1 MSRHTEYGNSPVG
14 RLISGD
20 PWTKQTTDQNN
31 RPIPEEKQSYWF
43 AVAIEKN
50 APGMNEM
57 LGLMFKAAQAGYANA
72 PHIMAQINAGLAAAA
87 FSWKVVDGDEM
98 RANPTSG
105 QQELRW
111 KHGAGCWIAKFSTTL
126 PIASAKYHG
135 AVPTYCDPSE
145 IKRGYYVTV
154 PFSTS
159 ANGNQDHTAGVY
171 LNPQTICLVGYG
183 PEIVGGPTL
192 EQQLGAGPGA
202 YMPAGMTKTPQA
214 PGGAPQPAHT
224 APVPAQG
231 GMPGGAGV
239 VGRMGYQQPQT
250 GPAPT
255 HGGMPGGAPQQPQY
269 SGYMNAS
276 APAQH
281 QPGPAQGGMPG
292 AGGRARQDLDDEI
305 PF

>member
-72 PHIMAQINAGLAAAA
+72 PHIMAQINAGLVATA

-98 RANPTSG
+98 RANPTTG

-126 PIASAKYHG
+126 QIASAKYNG
-135 AVPTYCDPSE
+135 AVPVYCDPSE

-159 ANGNQDHTAGVY
+159 ANGNMDNTAGVY

-214 PGGAPQPAHT
+214 PGGAPQPA
-224 APVPAQG
+224 PVPS
-231 GMPGGAGV
+231 GMPGPAPAPSG
-239 VGRMGYQQPQT
+239 MP
-250 GPAPT
+250 GPAPAPSGMPLGNG
-255 HGGMPGGAPQQPQY
+255 HGTTQPPPSSPGGATASPSNY
-269 SGYMNAS
+269 GGYMAL
-276 APAQH
+276 PA
-281 QPGPAQGGMPG
+281 GGGMPG
-292 AGGRARQDLDDEI
+292 A
-305 PF
+305 

>member
-31 RPIPEEKQSYWF
+31 RPIPEEKQSFWF

-57 LGLMFKAAQAGYANA
+57 LGLLFKAAQAGYANA
-72 PHIMAQINAGLAAAA
+72 PNVMAQINAGLAAAA

-98 RANPTSG
+98 RANPTTG

-214 PGGAPQPAHT
+214 PGGAPQP
-224 APVPAQG
+224 
-231 GMPGGAGV
+231 
-239 VGRMGYQQPQT
+239 
-250 GPAPT
+250 
-255 HGGMPGGAPQQPQY
+255 
-269 SGYMNAS
+269 
-276 APAQH
+276 
-281 QPGPAQGGMPG
+281 GPAQGGAPQPAPVPSGMPGPAPAPSGMPVGNGHGTTQPPPSSPGGATASPSNYGGYMAPPAGGGMPG
-292 AGGRARQDLDDEI
+292 A
-305 PF
+305 

>member
-31 RPIPEEKQSYWF
+31 RPISEEKQSYWF

-57 LGLMFKAAQAGYANA
+57 LGLLFKAAQAGYANA
-72 PHIMAQINAGLAAAA
+72 PHIMAQINTGLAAAA

-214 PGGAPQPAHT
+214 PGGAPQLAPPPSGMPAP
-224 APVPAQG
+224 APVPS
-231 GMPGGAGV
+231 GMPG
-239 VGRMGYQQPQT
+239 
-250 GPAPT
+250 PAPAPSGMPVGNG
-255 HGGMPGGAPQQPQY
+255 HGTTQPPPSSPGGATASPSNY
-269 SGYMNAS
+269 GGYM
-276 APAQH
+276 APP
-281 QPGPAQGGMPG
+281 PGGGMPG
-292 AGGRARQDLDDEI
+292 A
-305 PF
+305 